1 MQVIRDLATLT
12 PDTPVALT
20 VGVFDGIHQG
30 HQHLI
35 QQTAQAAAAL
45 GGAAGMITF
54 WPHPLEVLHPERQV
68 RYLTMLEEKLDLLAT
83 LGTLDLVVVLPFTPT
98 LASTSASDF
107 IDLLMSHLRLRVL
120 VEGADFVFGHN
131 REGNMAYLRAYGQA
145 HGFDVQTIDLQVA
158 DQQRISSTN
167 IRALLADGQ
176 VEAAMALLGRPY
188 SARGLVVH
196 GDERGRLLGFP
207 TANLEMDPRKIL
219 PADGVYAVR
228 VRVDGMIYAGA
239 TNIGMRP
246 TVDGTR
252 HLTEVHLLDVERDLY
267 GKELDVHFIAR
278 LRGERRFAGV
288 EALQAQIAADVQQ
301 ARVVLDQYAEREAE
315 RGESGERALEV

>member
-20 VGVFDGIHQG
+20 VGVFDGVHLG

-45 GGAAGMITF
+45 GGKAGMVTF
-54 WPHPLEVLHPERQV
+54 WPHPLEVLHPERKIS
-68 RYLTMLEEKLDLLAT
+68 YLTMLEEKLEFLAT

-98 LASTSASDF
+98 LAGTSAGEF
-107 IDLLMSHLRLRVL
+107 IDMLMSHLALRAL

-131 REGNMAYLRAYGQA
+131 REGDMAFLTDYGQT
-145 HGFDVQTIDLQVA
+145 HGFAVQTIDLQLA
-158 DQQRISSTN
+158 DERRISSTS

-188 SARGLVVH
+188 SARGLVAH

-207 TANLEMDPRKIL
+207 TANLEIDPQKIL

-228 VRVDGMIYAGA
+228 ARVDETIYAGA
-239 TNIGMRP
+239 ANIGVRP
-246 TVDGTR
+246 TLDGTR
-252 HLTEVHLLDVERDLY
+252 HLTEVHVLDLQRDLY
-267 GKELDVHFIAR
+267 QKELEVQFIAR

-301 ARVVLDQYAEREAE
+301 ARLVLSQYTEREAE